1 MTPGLIELDLN
12 GRSPRDVYRL
22 LIGLVIPRPIA
33 WVTTR
38 DKQGRANAA
47 PFSFFNV
54 MAGDPPL
61 VVLGFE
67 ARRDVD
73 AHKDTTTN
81 ILENEAFIVHV
92 VDRAHAEAMNCT
104 AVDVP
109 PEVDELAVR
118 DPHAARI
125 QGRRPAHRQRPRIA
139 GMSAYVT
146 GQRRLA
152 RRASV
157 LGLHGSF
164 LNLQRLTDSRGSSH
178 LPCHL
183 MAFCATGELTR
194 ALHIGLDSG
203 GYHET
208 RHSRRRSAWTDPE
221 GRLAASG
228 C

>member
-54 MAGDPPL
+54 MAEDPPL
-61 VVLGFE
+61 VVLGLE
-67 ARRDVD
+67 ARRNVD

-109 PEVDELAVR
+109 PEVDELAECGIPTLPGFKV
-118 DPHAARI
+118 DV
-125 QGRRPAHRQRPRIA
+125 PRIA
-139 GMSAYVT
+139 SAPALLECRLTSLASVVSLAELLYSAYMARSLIYNASPIVAAAAIYLAILWPFV
-146 GQRRLA
+146 RLV
-152 RRASV
+152 S
-157 LGLHGSF
+157 
-164 LNLQRLTDSRGSSH
+164 
-178 LPCHL
+178 
-183 MAFCATGELTR
+183 
-194 ALHIGLDSG
+194 
-203 GYHET
+203 
-208 RHSRRRSAWTDPE
+208 
-221 GRLAASG
+221 
-228 C
+228 